1 MATRAQSGTRARKR
15 VDRRTRAARAERTD
29 ARERLLA
36 AAAKVFA
43 ERGYR
48 AASVDDV
55 AAAAGFSKGAVY
67 WHFASKEDLLHTLVE
82 ERVRDRTEA
91 MLTRLAEAP
100 PEVDTGHEVGGRY
113 MEMLSEDRDVGLLAN
128 EYWSLAARDPELRKR
143 YAQRQRA
150 RRDALAQA
158 LQVRQEH
165 RGTPDVGLPTEEAAT
180 AFLALASGLAM
191 QRLIDPDAVPDH
203 LYGEIVGLV
212 YQGALATSEGRRRER

>member
-1 MATRAQSGTRARKR
+1 MVHDMDTRAQAPTRL
-15 VDRRTRAARAERTD
+15 DRRTRAARAERSN
-29 ARERLLA
+29 ARERLLG

-48 AASVDDV
+48 AASIDDI

-67 WHFASKEDLLHTLVE
+67 WHFQSKEDLLHTLID
-82 ERVRDRTEA
+82 ERLRDPTEA
-91 MLTRLAEAP
+91 MLTRMAEAP
-100 PEVDTGHEVGGRY
+100 PEVDAGAEVGGRF
-113 MEMLSEDRDVGLLAN
+113 MELLSGDPDFVLLAN
-128 EYWSLAARDPELRKR
+128 EYWALAARDPKLRKR
-143 YAQRQRA
+143 YADTERA

-165 RGTPDVGLPTEEAAT
+165 RGTPEVGIPTEEAAT

-191 QRLIDPDAVPDH
+191 ARLIDPDAVPDH

-212 YQGALATSEGRRRER
+212 YQGAVAMQERRRR